1 MQRYRRPL
9 GDGPLKYRGK
19 RYAGGTVVEM
29 AAAHAA
35 PLLGRGRLAPE
46 GSAQKAEG
54 GDQPSGRPPEGLP
67 ERVGPP
73 TPRAKARRK
82 PSSRASKRS

>member
-35 PLLGRGRLAPE
+35 PLLERGRLERMPE
-46 GSAQKAEG
+46 PAGMG
-54 GDQPSGRPPEGLP
+54 
-67 ERVGPP
+67 
-73 TPRAKARRK
+73 TKARK
-82 PSSRASKRS
+82 PGSRVKKRA

>member
-29 AAAHAA
+29 VAVHAA
-35 PLLGRGRLAPE
+35 PLLARGRLE
-46 GSAQKAEG
+46 GITGAAG
-54 GDQPSGRPPEGLP
+54 M
-67 ERVGPP
+67 VGVD
-73 TPRAKARRK
+73 AKARK
-82 PSSRASKRS
+82 SGSRVKKRLRN